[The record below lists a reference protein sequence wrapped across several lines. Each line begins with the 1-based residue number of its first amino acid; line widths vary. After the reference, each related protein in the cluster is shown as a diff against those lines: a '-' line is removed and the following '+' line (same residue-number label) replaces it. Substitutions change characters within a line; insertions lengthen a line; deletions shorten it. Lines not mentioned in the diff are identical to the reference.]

1 MSEAYK
7 TVEIP
12 NFGPVNFPV
21 SMSNDQINAAIFKI
35 TQAPPSL
42 DIFGTD
48 SQPAVDKTVE
58 SPAMMQG
65 RQADLSMPSKMGL
78 AAAQGL
84 TFNFSPKIAGVGAA
98 GLDILQRGTESN
110 PTEAYANTRDYVKGV
125 NEQFRET
132 NPKTAFA
139 SEVVGGLPLLLTPL
153 GMTSKAKQTAE
164 ALSAAQKMAMA
175 AKMAGTQGTI
185 SAVGASDINP
195 VTNPTEY
202 AQDIAIK
209 AAIASASGGV
219 LSGAG
224 QGVYNVGSNVAQRY
238 IPESAKEAARIK
250 LAQALQR
257 GSSEEGANSV
267 LSRVQREMGLNPNAS
282 IAQAGGPSALGQL
295 DVLASMPGQAK
306 TLVERRIR
314 EQQMFRPERLVNAA
328 DEALGTQGKGF
339 TATLE
344 ALDAVKKAT
353 SAPLYK
359 QLENVSV
366 KIDPDLQSLIQASR
380 SAHGKA
386 ELLTELNRQLPLDI
400 SKLKVGDDVPLK
412 VLDVVKQSLY
422 DMGESAR
429 GEFGKATN
437 TSRAYDD
444 LRVALTKKLEALSP
458 ADKNGSIYR
467 QALDAY
473 AGPSQLSNAVVK
485 GRTAMK
491 QDDIALSDLMDN
503 MSKSEIEAFRI
514 GALQSLKDK
523 VGTEAGQTSLLKMW
537 KEPTTSNRLKE
548 IFGDNYQRFAQDVAK
563 EARLKP
569 LEQVGRGSGTFS
581 RMAGAEDLG
590 VMPTTMSAGKAVA
603 NAATGNPLAAA
614 GDAAN
619 VKNRIGQVINQMPE
633 TTRNELAKM
642 LLMRGPTGQ
651 LEVENTAALI
661 RALNQRSTQMQTGG
675 GSIIGQNIDQYGR

>member
-1 MSEAYK
+1 MSEAFK

-21 SMSNDQINAAIFKI
+21 SMSNDQVNAAIFKI
-35 TQAPPSL
+35 TQAPPTL

-48 SQPAVDKTVE
+48 SQPAVDKAVE

-65 RQADLSMPSKMGL
+65 RQADLSMPSKIGL

-84 TFNFSPKIAGVGAA
+84 TFNFAPKIAGVGAA
-98 GLDILQRGTESN
+98 GLDILQRGTEAN

-139 SEVVGGLPLLLTPL
+139 SELVGGLPLLLTPM
-153 GMTSKAKQTAE
+153 GMTSKAAQTAE
-164 ALSAAQKMAMA
+164 ALSAAQKMGMA

-185 SAVGASDINP
+185 SAAGASDINP

-202 AQDIAIK
+202 AQDIAKK

-219 LSGAG
+219 LSGMG
-224 QGVYNVGSNVAQRY
+224 QGVYNVGSNVAQRF
-238 IPESAKEAARIK
+238 IPESAKDAARIK

-267 LSRVQREMGLNPNAS
+267 MNRVQREMGMNPNAS
-282 IAQAGGPSALGQL
+282 IAQAGGPSALSQL

-344 ALDAVKKAT
+344 ALDAFKKAEST
-353 SAPLYK
+353 PLYK

-366 KIDPDLQSLIQASR
+366 KIDPELQKLIQASR

-386 ELLTELNRQLPLDI
+386 ELLTELNRQLPIDI
-400 SKLKVGDDVPLK
+400 SKLKAGDDVPLK

-422 DMGESAR
+422 DIGESSR

-444 LRVALTKKLEALSP
+444 LRVALTDKLAALSP

-491 QDDIALSDLMDN
+491 QDDIALSDLMGN
-503 MSKSEIEAFRI
+503 MSPSEIEAFRI

-537 KEPTTSNRLKE
+537 KEPSTSNRLKE
-548 IFGDNYQRFAQDVAK
+548 IFGDNYQKFSQEVAK

-590 VMPTTMSAGKAVA
+590 VMPTTIIAGKAVA
-603 NAATGNPLAAA
+603 NAATGNPLTAA
-614 GDAAN
+614 GEAAN

-642 LLMRGPTGQ
+642 LLMRGATGQ
-651 LEVENTAALI
+651 SEVQNTAALI
-661 RALNQRSTQMQTGG
+661 RALNQRSTQLQTGG

>member
-1 MSEAYK
+1 MSEAFK

-21 SMSNDQINAAIFKI
+21 TMSDDQVNAAIFKI
-35 TQAPPSL
+35 TQAP
-42 DIFGTD
+42 T

-58 SPAMMQG
+58 SPAMLEG
-65 RQADLSMPSKMGL
+65 RQSDLSMPSKMGL

-84 TFNFSPKIAGVGAA
+84 TFNFAPKIAGAGAA
-98 GLDILQRGTESN
+98 GMDILQRGFDST
-110 PTEAYANTRDYVKGV
+110 PTETYANTRDYIKGV

-139 SEVVGGLPLLLTPL
+139 SEVVGGLPLLLTPF
-153 GMTSKAKQTAE
+153 GMANKAKQTAE
-164 ALSAAQKMAMA
+164 ALSAAEKMAMA

-202 AQDIAIK
+202 AQDIAKK
-209 AAIASASGGV
+209 AAISAASGGV
-219 LSGAG
+219 LSGGG
-224 QGVYNVGSNVAQRY
+224 QAVYNVGSNVAQRY
-238 IPESAKEAARIK
+238 IPESAKDAARLK

-257 GSSEEGANSV
+257 GSSADGSNTV
-267 LSRVQREMGLNPNAS
+267 LSRVEREMGLNPNAS
-282 IAQAGGPSALGQL
+282 IAQAGGPSALAQL

-314 EQQMFRPERLVNAA
+314 EQQTFRPERLANAA
-328 DEALGTQGKGF
+328 DEALGTQSKGF
-339 TATLE
+339 TATLD
-344 ALDAVKKAT
+344 ALTAVKQAT

-359 QLENVSV
+359 KLENVSL
-366 KIDPDLQSLIQASR
+366 KIDDELQSLIQAST

-386 ELLTELNRQLPLDI
+386 ELLTQLKQQLPLDI
-400 SKLKVGDDVPLK
+400 SKLKAGDDVPLK

-458 ADKNGSIYR
+458 SDKNGSIYR

-473 AGPSQLSNAVVK
+473 AGPSQLGNAVVK

-491 QDDIALSDLMDN
+491 QDDIALSDLMGN
-503 MSKSEIEAFRI
+503 MSASELEAFRI

-537 KEPTTSNRLKE
+537 KEPATSNRLKE
-548 IFGDNYQRFAQDVAK
+548 IFGDNYQKFAQEVAK

-590 VMPTTMSAGKAVA
+590 VMPTTMAAGKAVA
-603 NAATGNPLAAA
+603 NVAAGSPMAAA
-614 GDAAN
+614 GEAVN

-642 LLMRGPTGQ
+642 LLLRGPTGQ
-651 LEVENTAALI
+651 LEVENTKALI

>member
-1 MSEAYK
+1 MSEAFK

-12 NFGPVNFPV
+12 NFGPVNFPLT
-21 SMSNDQINAAIFKI
+21 MSDDQVNAAIIKI
-35 TQAPPSL
+35 AKTPISL

-48 SQPAVDKTVE
+48 SQPAVDQTVE
-58 SPAMMQG
+58 SPAMVQG

-84 TFNFSPKIAGVGAA
+84 TFNFAPKIAGAGAA
-98 GLDILQRGTESN
+98 GMDILQRGTEAT
-110 PTEAYANTRDYVKGV
+110 PTETYANTRDYIKGV

-139 SEVVGGLPLLLTPL
+139 SELVGGLPLLLTPL
-153 GMTSKAKQTAE
+153 GITSKAKQTAE
-164 ALSAAQKMAMA
+164 ALSAAEKMAMA

-195 VTNPTEY
+195 VTSPTEY
-202 AQDIAIK
+202 TQDIAKK
-209 AAIASASGGV
+209 AAIAAASGGV
-219 LSGAG
+219 LSGGG
-224 QGVYNVGSNVAQRY
+224 QAIYNVGSNVAQRY
-238 IPESAKEAARIK
+238 IPESAKEAARLK

-257 GSSEEGANSV
+257 GSSADGSNTV
-267 LSRVQREMGLNPNAS
+267 LSRVEREMGLNPNAS
-282 IAQAGGPSALGQL
+282 IAQAGGPSALAQL

-306 TLVERRIR
+306 SLVERRIR
-314 EQQMFRPERLVNAA
+314 EQQTFRPERLANAA
-328 DEALGTQGKGF
+328 DEALGTQSKGF
-339 TATLE
+339 TATLD
-344 ALDAVKKAT
+344 ALTAVKKAT
-353 SAPLYK
+353 ADPLYK

-366 KIDPDLQSLIQASR
+366 RVDDDLQKLIQASR

-386 ELLTELNRQLPLDI
+386 ELLTELNRKLPLDI
-400 SKLKVGDDVPLK
+400 SKLKAGDDVPLNA
-412 VLDVVKQSLY
+412 LDLVKQSLY

-458 ADKNGSIYR
+458 SDKNGSIYR

-473 AGPSQLSNAVVK
+473 AGPSQLGNAVVK

-491 QDDIALSDLMDN
+491 QDDIALSDLMGN
-503 MSKSEIEAFRI
+503 MSASELEAFRI
-514 GALQSLKDK
+514 GALQSLKEK

-537 KEPTTSNRLKE
+537 KEPNTSNRLKE
-548 IFGDNYQRFAQDVAK
+548 IFGDNYQKFAQEVAK

-569 LEQVGRGSGTFS
+569 LEQVGRGTQTFS

-590 VMPTTMSAGKAVA
+590 VMPTTMAAGKAVA
-603 NAATGNPLAAA
+603 NAATGNPMAAMGEA
-614 GDAAN
+614 TN

-642 LLMRGPTGQ
+642 LLLRGPTGQ

-675 GSIIGQNIDQYGR
+675 GSIIGQNLDQYGR

>member
-1 MSEAYK
+1 MSEAFK

-12 NFGPVNFPV
+12 NFGPVNFPIN
-21 SMSNDQINAAIFKI
+21 MSDDQVNAAIFKI
-35 TQAPPSL
+35 TQTPPSQSA
-42 DIFGTD
+42 I
-48 SQPAVDKTVE
+48 DKTVE
-58 SPAMMQG
+58 SAAMMQG

-84 TFNFSPKIAGVGAA
+84 TFNFAPKIAGAGAA
-98 GLDILQRGTESN
+98 GLDILQRGTGAS
-110 PTEAYANTRDYVKGV
+110 PTEAYANTRDYVKGI

-139 SEVVGGLPLLLTPL
+139 SEMIGGLPLLLTPF
-153 GMTSKAKQTAE
+153 GMTNKAAQTAE
-164 ALSAAQKMAMA
+164 ALSAAQKMSMA

-195 VTNPTEY
+195 VTDTSEY
-202 AQDIAIK
+202 AQDIARK

-224 QGVYNVGSNVAQRY
+224 QGIYNVGSNVAQRY
-238 IPESAKEAARIK
+238 IPESAKEAARVK
-250 LAQALQR
+250 LAQALER
-257 GSSEEGANSV
+257 GSSGDGSNSV
-267 LSRVQREMGLNPNAS
+267 LNRVQREMGLNPNAS
-282 IAQAGGPSALGQL
+282 IAQAGGPSALAQL

-314 EQQMFRPERLVNAA
+314 EQQTFRPERLVNAA

-344 ALDAVKKAT
+344 ALDAVKKST

-366 KIDPDLQSLIQASR
+366 KIDPDLQSLIQAST

-386 ELLTELNRQLPLDI
+386 ELLTQLNRQLPIDI
-400 SKLKVGDDVPLK
+400 SKLKAGDDVPLK

-458 ADKNGSIYR
+458 SDKNGSIYR

-491 QDDIALSDLMDN
+491 QDDIALSDLMSN
-503 MSKSEIEAFRI
+503 MSGSELEAFRI

-548 IFGDNYQRFAQDVAK
+548 IFGDSYQRFSQDVAK

-590 VMPTTMSAGKAVA
+590 VMPTTMAAGKAVT
-603 NAATGNPLAAA
+603 NAVIGNPMAAA
-614 GDAAN
+614 GEAAN
-619 VKNRIGQVINQMPE
+619 VKNRIGQLINQMPE

-642 LLMRGPTGQ
+642 LLLRGPTGQ

-661 RALNQRSTQMQTGG
+661 RALNQKSTQMQTGG

>member
-1 MSEAYK
+1 MSEAFK

-21 SMSNDQINAAIFKI
+21 SMSDDQVNAAIFKI
-35 TQAPPSL
+35 TQAPPTL

-84 TFNFSPKIAGVGAA
+84 TLNFSPKIAGAGAA
-98 GLDILQRGTESN
+98 GLDILQRGLNAN
-110 PTEAYANTRDYVKGV
+110 PSEAYANTRDYVKGV

-139 SEVVGGLPLLLTPL
+139 SELVGGLPLLMTPM
-153 GMTSKAKQTAE
+153 GMTSKAAQTAE

-185 SAVGASDINP
+185 SAAGASDINP
-195 VTNPTEY
+195 VTNPSEY
-202 AQDIAIK
+202 AQDIAKK
-209 AAIASASGGV
+209 AAIAAASGGV
-219 LSGAG
+219 LSGMG

-238 IPESAKEAARIK
+238 VPEAAKEAARIK
-250 LAQALQR
+250 LAQALER
-257 GSSEEGANSV
+257 GGDGLNSV
-267 LSRVQREMGLNPNAS
+267 LNRVQREMGLNPNAS

-295 DVLASMPGQAK
+295 DVLASLPGQAK

-366 KIDPDLQSLIQASR
+366 KIDPDLQSLIQAST

-386 ELLTELNRQLPLDI
+386 ELLTQLNRQLPIDI
-400 SKLKVGDDVPLK
+400 SKLKAGDDVPLK

-491 QDDIALSDLMDN
+491 QDDIALSDLMGN
-503 MSKSEIEAFRI
+503 MSPSEIEAFRI

-537 KEPTTSNRLKE
+537 KEPSTSNRLKE
-548 IFGDNYQRFAQDVAK
+548 IFGDNYQKFAQEVSK

-590 VMPTTMSAGKAVA
+590 VMPTTMAAGKAVA
-603 NAATGNPLAAA
+603 NAATGNPLAAVGEA
-614 GDAAN
+614 TN
-619 VKNRIGQVINQMPE
+619 VKNRIGQVVNQMPE
-633 TTRNELAKM
+633 ATRNELAKM
-642 LLMRGPTGQ
+642 LLMRGPTGR

>member
-1 MSEAYK
+1 MSEAFK

-21 SMSNDQINAAIFKI
+21 TMSDDQVNAAIFKI
-35 TQAPPSL
+35 TQSP
-42 DIFGTD
+42 T
-48 SQPAVDKTVE
+48 SQPAVGKTVE
-58 SPAMMQG
+58 SPAMVEG

-84 TFNFSPKIAGVGAA
+84 TFNFAPKIAGAGAA
-98 GLDILQRGTESN
+98 GMDILQRGFDST
-110 PTEAYANTRDYVKGV
+110 PTETYANTRDYIKGV

-153 GMTSKAKQTAE
+153 GMTSKAKQTAD
-164 ALSAAQKMAMA
+164 ALSAAQKMSMA

-195 VTNPTEY
+195 VTSPTEY
-202 AQDIAIK
+202 AQDIAK
-209 AAIASASGGV
+209 KGAIAAASGGV

-238 IPESAKEAARIK
+238 IPESAKDAARLK

-257 GSSEEGANSV
+257 GSSADGSNTV
-267 LSRVQREMGLNPNAS
+267 LSRVEREMGLNPNAS
-282 IAQAGGPSALGQL
+282 IAQAGGPSALAQL

-314 EQQMFRPERLVNAA
+314 EQQMFRPERLANAA

-339 TATLE
+339 TATLD
-344 ALDAVKKAT
+344 ALTAVKKAT
-353 SAPLYK
+353 ADPLYK
-359 QLENVSV
+359 KLENVSV
-366 KIDPDLQSLIQASR
+366 KIDDDLQSLIQAST

-386 ELLTELNRQLPLDI
+386 ELLTQLKRQLPIDI
-400 SKLKVGDDVPLK
+400 SKLKAGDDVPLN
-412 VLDVVKQSLY
+412 VLDIVKQSLY
-422 DMGESAR
+422 DLGESAR

-444 LRVALTKKLEALSP
+444 LRVSLTKKLEALSP

-473 AGPSQLSNAVVK
+473 AGPSQLGNAVVK

-491 QDDIALSDLMDN
+491 QDDIALSDLMGN
-503 MSKSEIEAFRI
+503 MSKSELEAFRV

-537 KEPTTSNRLKE
+537 KEPATSNRLKE
-548 IFGDNYQRFAQDVAK
+548 IFGDNYQKFAQEVAK

-590 VMPTTMSAGKAVA
+590 VMPTTMAAGKAVA
-603 NAATGNPLAAA
+603 SAASGSPMAAA
-614 GDAAN
+614 GEAVN

-642 LLMRGPTGQ
+642 LLLRGPTGQ

-661 RALNQRSTQMQTGG
+661 RALNQRSTQLQTGG
-675 GSIIGQNIDQYGR
+675 GSIIGQNLDQYGR

>member
-1 MSEAYK
+1 MSEAFK

-12 NFGPVNFPV
+12 NFGPVNFPIT
-21 SMSNDQINAAIFKI
+21 MSDDQVNAAIVKI
-35 TQAPPSL
+35 TQSPTSR
-42 DIFGTD
+42 
-48 SQPAVDKTVE
+48 PAVDQTVE
-58 SPAMMQG
+58 SPAMVQG
-65 RQADLSMPSKMGL
+65 RQSDLSMPSKMGL

-84 TFNFSPKIAGVGAA
+84 TFNFAPKIAGVGAA
-98 GLDILQRGTESN
+98 GLDILQRGTEAT
-110 PTEAYANTRDYVKGV
+110 PTETYANTRDYLKGV

-153 GMTSKAKQTAE
+153 GMTSKAKQTAD
-164 ALSAAQKMAMA
+164 ALSAAQKMSMA
-175 AKMAGTQGTI
+175 AKMAGTQGSI

-195 VTNPTEY
+195 VTNPSEY
-202 AQDIAIK
+202 AEDIAKK
-209 AAIASASGGV
+209 AAIAAASGGV
-219 LSGAG
+219 LSGGG
-224 QGVYNVGSNVAQRY
+224 QAVYNVGSNVAQRY
-238 IPESAKEAARIK
+238 IPESAKDAARIK

-257 GSSEEGANSV
+257 GSSADGSNTI
-267 LSRVQREMGLNPNAS
+267 LSRVEREMGLNPNAS
-282 IAQAGGPSALGQL
+282 IAQAGGPSALAQL

-314 EQQMFRPERLVNAA
+314 EQQTFRPERLANAA

-344 ALDAVKKAT
+344 ALDATKKAT

-366 KIDPDLQSLIQASR
+366 KIDPDLQALIQAST

-386 ELLTELNRQLPLDI
+386 ELLTQLNRQLPIDI
-400 SKLKVGDDVPLK
+400 SKLKAGDDVPLK

-458 ADKNGSIYR
+458 SDKNGSIYR

-491 QDDIALSDLMDN
+491 QDDIALSDLMSN
-503 MSKSEIEAFRI
+503 MSASELEAFRI

-537 KEPTTSNRLKE
+537 KEPATSNRLKE
-548 IFGDNYQRFAQDVAK
+548 IFGDNYQKFAQDVAK

-590 VMPTTMSAGKAVA
+590 VMPTTMAAGKAVA
-603 NAATGNPLAAA
+603 NVATGNPLAAA
-614 GDAAN
+614 GEAAN
-619 VKNRIGQVINQMPE
+619 VKTRIGQVINQMPE

-642 LLMRGPTGQ
+642 LLLRGPTGQ

>member
-1 MSEAYK
+1 MSEAFK

-21 SMSNDQINAAIFKI
+21 TMSDDQVNAAIFKI
-35 TQAPPSL
+35 TQTPA
-42 DIFGTD
+42 

-65 RQADLSMPSKMGL
+65 RQSELSMPSKMGL

-84 TFNFSPKIAGVGAA
+84 TFNFAPKIAGAGAA
-98 GLDILQRGTESN
+98 GMDILQRGFDST
-110 PTEAYANTRDYVKGV
+110 PTETYANTRDYIKGV

-153 GMTSKAKQTAE
+153 GMTSKAKQTAD
-164 ALSAAQKMAMA
+164 ALSAAEKMAMA

-202 AQDIAIK
+202 SQDIAKK
-209 AAIASASGGV
+209 AAIAAASGGV
-219 LSGAG
+219 LSGTG
-224 QGVYNVGSNVAQRY
+224 QGIYNVGSNVAQRY
-238 IPESAKEAARIK
+238 IPESAKDAARIK

-257 GSSEEGANSV
+257 GSSADGSNTV
-267 LSRVQREMGLNPNAS
+267 LSRVEREMGLNPNAS
-282 IAQAGGPSALGQL
+282 IAQAGGPSALAQL

-314 EQQMFRPERLVNAA
+314 EQQMFRPERLANAA
-328 DEALGTQGKGF
+328 DEALGTQSKGF
-339 TATLE
+339 TATLD
-344 ALDAVKKAT
+344 ALTAVKKAT
-353 SAPLYK
+353 ADPLYK
-359 QLENVSV
+359 KLENVSV
-366 KIDPDLQSLIQASR
+366 KIDDDLQSLIQAST

-386 ELLTELNRQLPLDI
+386 ELLTQLKRQLPLDI
-400 SKLKVGDDVPLK
+400 SKLKAGDDVPLN
-412 VLDVVKQSLY
+412 VLDIVKQSLY
-422 DMGESAR
+422 DLGESAR

-444 LRVALTKKLEALSP
+444 LRVSLTKKLEALSP

-473 AGPSQLSNAVVK
+473 AGPSQLGNAVVK

-491 QDDIALSDLMDN
+491 QDDIALSDLMGN
-503 MSKSEIEAFRI
+503 MSKSELEAFRI

-537 KEPTTSNRLKE
+537 KEPATSNRLKE
-548 IFGDNYQRFAQDVAK
+548 IFGDDYQKFAQEVAK

-590 VMPTTMSAGKAVA
+590 VMPTTMAAGKAVA
-603 NAATGNPLAAA
+603 SAATGSPMAAA
-614 GDAAN
+614 GEAVN

-642 LLMRGPTGQ
+642 LLLRGPTGQ

-661 RALNQRSTQMQTGG
+661 RALNQRSTQMQTGA
-675 GSIIGQNIDQYGR
+675 GSIIGQNLDQYGR

>member
-1 MSEAYK
+1 MSDVYK
-7 TVEIP
+7 TVQIP
-12 NFGPVNFPV
+12 NFGPVNFPTD
-21 SMSNDQINAAIFKI
+21 MSDDQINAAIFKI
-35 TQAPPSL
+35 TQTPP
-42 DIFGTD
+42 

-84 TFNFSPKIAGVGAA
+84 TFNFAPKIAGAGAA
-98 GLDILQRGTESN
+98 ALDILQRGTESN

-139 SEVVGGLPLLLTPL
+139 SEAVGGLPLIFTPM
-153 GMTSKAKQTAE
+153 GMTSKAAQTAE

-175 AKMAGTQGTI
+175 AGMAGKQGTI

-195 VTNPTEY
+195 VTSPTEY
-202 AQDIAIK
+202 AQDIAKK
-209 AAIASASGGV
+209 AAISSASGGV

-224 QGVYNVGSNVAQRY
+224 QSVYNVGSNVAQRY
-238 IPESAKEAARIK
+238 IPESAKDAARVK
-250 LAQALQR
+250 LAQALER
-257 GSSEEGANSV
+257 GGDGLNSV
-267 LSRVQREMGLNPNAS
+267 LNRVQREMGLNPNAS
-282 IAQAGGPSALGQL
+282 VAQAGGPSALSQL
-295 DVLASMPGQAK
+295 DVLASLPGQAK

-314 EQQMFRPERLVNAA
+314 EQQMFRPERLINAA

-353 SAPLYK
+353 AAPLYEQIK
-359 QLENVSV
+359 NVSV
-366 KIDPDLQSLIQASR
+366 RIDPELQSLIQAST

-386 ELLTELNRQLPLDI
+386 ELLTQLNRQLPIDI
-400 SKLKVGDDVPLK
+400 SKLKAGDDVPLK
-412 VLDVVKQSLY
+412 VMDVVKQSLY
-422 DMGESAR
+422 DMGESVR
-429 GEFGKATN
+429 GKFGEATN

-444 LRVALTKKLEALSP
+444 LRVALTNKLGALSP

-491 QDDIALSDLMDN
+491 QDDIALSDLMGN
-503 MSKSEIEAFRI
+503 MSGSEIEAFRI

-537 KEPTTSNRLKE
+537 KEPSTSNRLKE
-548 IFGDNYQRFAQDVAK
+548 IFGDNYQKFAQDVAK

-569 LEQVGRGSGTFS
+569 LEQVGRGSATFS
-581 RMAGAEDLG
+581 RMSGAEDLG
-590 VMPTTMSAGKAVA
+590 VMPTTMAAGKAVT
-603 NAATGNPLAAA
+603 NAATGNPLAAVGEA
-614 GDAAN
+614 VN

-642 LLMRGPTGQ
+642 LLLRGAKGQ
-651 LEVENTAALI
+651 SEIQNAAALI

-675 GSIIGQNIDQYGR
+675 GSIIGQNIDQYDR

>member
-1 MSEAYK
+1 MSD
-7 TVEIP
+7 
-12 NFGPVNFPV
+12 
-21 SMSNDQINAAIFKI
+21 DQINAAVVKI
-35 TQAPPSL
+35 AQAPL
-42 DIFGTD
+42 KIDLTGMA
-48 SQPAVDKTVE
+48 SQPAVEKTVE

-65 RQADLSMPSKMGL
+65 RQADLSMPSKIGL

-84 TFNFSPKIAGVGAA
+84 TFNFAPKIAGAGAA
-98 GLDILQRGTESN
+98 GLDILQHGLNAN
-110 PTEAYANTRDYVKGV
+110 PSEAYANTRDYVKGV

-139 SEVVGGLPLLLTPL
+139 SEMVGGLPLLLTPL
-153 GMTSKAKQTAE
+153 GMTSKAAQTAE

-195 VTNPTEY
+195 VTSPSEY
-202 AQDIAIK
+202 AQDIAKK

-224 QGVYNVGSNVAQRY
+224 QGVYNVGSNVAQRF

-282 IAQAGGPSALGQL
+282 VAQAGGPSALSQL

-314 EQQMFRPERLVNAA
+314 EQQTFRPERLVNAA

-344 ALDAVKKAT
+344 ALDAVKKAN
-353 SAPLYK
+353 SAPLYR

-366 KIDPDLQSLIQASR
+366 KIDPDLQSLIQAST

-386 ELLTELNRQLPLDI
+386 ELLTQLNRQLPIDI
-400 SKLKVGDDVPLK
+400 SKLKAGDDVPLK

-437 TSRAYDD
+437 TSRAYDN
-444 LRVALTKKLEALSP
+444 LRVALTKKLEDLSP

-491 QDDIALSDLMDN
+491 QDDIALSDLMSN
-503 MSKSEIEAFRI
+503 MSPSEVEAFRI
-514 GALQSLKDK
+514 GALQSLKEK

-537 KEPTTSNRLKE
+537 KEPSTSNRLKE

-590 VMPTTMSAGKAVA
+590 IMPTTITAGKAVA

-614 GDAAN
+614 GEAAN

-633 TTRNELAKM
+633 ATRNELAKM
-642 LLMRGPTGQ
+642 LLMRGPMGQ

-661 RALNQRSTQMQTGG
+661 RALNKRSTQMQTGG

>member
-1 MSEAYK
+1 MSEAFK

-12 NFGPVNFPV
+12 NFGPVNFPIN
-21 SMSNDQINAAIFKI
+21 MSDDQVNAAIFKI
-35 TQAPPSL
+35 TQIPP
-42 DIFGTD
+42 
-48 SQPAVDKTVE
+48 SQPAVEKTVE
-58 SPAMMQG
+58 SPAMTQG

-84 TFNFSPKIAGVGAA
+84 TFNFAPKIAGAGAA
-98 GLDILQRGTESN
+98 GLDILQHGLNAN
-110 PTEAYANTRDYVKGV
+110 PSEAYANTRDYIKGV

-139 SEVVGGLPLLLTPL
+139 SEVVGGLPILLTPL
-153 GMTSKAKQTAE
+153 GMASKAKQTAD
-164 ALSAAQKMAMA
+164 ALSAAEKMAIA
-175 AKMAGTQGTI
+175 AKMAGKQGTI

-195 VTNPTEY
+195 VTDPTEY
-202 AQDIAIK
+202 AQDIAKK

-238 IPESAKEAARIK
+238 LPESAKEAARIK

-257 GSSEEGANSV
+257 GSSEDGSNSV
-267 LSRVQREMGLNPNAS
+267 LNRVTREMGLNPNAS
-282 IAQAGGPSALGQL
+282 IAQAGGPSALAQL

-314 EQQMFRPERLVNAA
+314 EQQTFRPERLVNAA

-344 ALDAVKKAT
+344 ALDATKKAT

-366 KIDPDLQSLIQASR
+366 KIDPDLQSLIQAST

-386 ELLTELNRQLPLDI
+386 ELLTQLNRQLPIDI
-400 SKLKVGDDVPLK
+400 SKLKAGDDVPLK

-458 ADKNGSIYR
+458 SDKNGSIYR

-473 AGPSQLSNAVVK
+473 AGPSQLGNAVVK

-491 QDDIALSDLMDN
+491 QDDIALSDLMN
-503 MSKSEIEAFRI
+503 SMSASEIEAFRI

-537 KEPTTSNRLKE
+537 KEPATSNRLKE
-548 IFGDNYQRFAQDVAK
+548 IFGNNYQKFAQDVAK

-590 VMPTTMSAGKAVA
+590 VMPTTMAAGKAVA

-614 GDAAN
+614 GEVAN
-619 VKNRIGQVINQMPE
+619 IKNRIGQVINQMPE

-642 LLMRGPTGQ
+642 LLLRGPTGQ

-661 RALNQRSTQMQTGG
+661 RALNQKSKQMQTGV

>member
-1 MSEAYK
+1 MSEAFK

-12 NFGPVNFPV
+12 NFGPVNFPLT
-21 SMSNDQINAAIFKI
+21 MSDDQVNAAIFKI
-35 TQAPPSL
+35 TQSP
-42 DIFGTD
+42 T

-58 SPAMMQG
+58 SPAMVQG

-84 TFNFSPKIAGVGAA
+84 TFNFAPKIAGAGAA
-98 GLDILQRGTESN
+98 GMDILQRGFDST
-110 PTEAYANTRDYVKGV
+110 PTETYANTRDYIKGV

-153 GMTSKAKQTAE
+153 GMTSKAKQTAD
-164 ALSAAQKMAMA
+164 ALSAAEKMAMA

-195 VTNPTEY
+195 VTSPTEY
-202 AQDIAIK
+202 AQDIAK
-209 AAIASASGGV
+209 KGAIAAASGGV

-238 IPESAKEAARIK
+238 IPESAKDAARLK

-257 GSSEEGANSV
+257 GSSADGSNTV
-267 LSRVQREMGLNPNAS
+267 LSRVEREMGLNPNAS
-282 IAQAGGPSALGQL
+282 IAQAGGPSALAQL

-314 EQQMFRPERLVNAA
+314 EQQTFRPERLANAA

-344 ALDAVKKAT
+344 ALDATKKAT

-366 KIDPDLQSLIQASR
+366 KIDPDLQALIQAST

-386 ELLTELNRQLPLDI
+386 ELLTQLNRQLPLDI
-400 SKLKVGDDVPLK
+400 SKLKAGDDVPLK

-422 DMGESAR
+422 DLGESSR

-473 AGPSQLSNAVVK
+473 AGPSQLGNAVVK

-491 QDDIALSDLMDN
+491 QDDIALSDLMGN
-503 MSKSEIEAFRI
+503 MSASELEAFRI

-537 KEPTTSNRLKE
+537 KEPATSNRLKE
-548 IFGDNYQRFAQDVAK
+548 IFGDNYQKFAQEVAK

-590 VMPTTMSAGKAVA
+590 VMPTTMAAGKAVA
-603 NAATGNPLAAA
+603 NAATGNPMAAMGEA
-614 GDAAN
+614 TN

-642 LLMRGPTGQ
+642 LLLRGPTGQ

-661 RALNQRSTQMQTGG
+661 RALNQRSTQLQTGG
-675 GSIIGQNIDQYGR
+675 GSIIGQNLDQYGR

>member
-1 MSEAYK
+1 MSEAFK

-21 SMSNDQINAAIFKI
+21 TMSDDQVNAAIVKI
-35 TQAPPSL
+35 TQTPA
-42 DIFGTD
+42 
-48 SQPAVDKTVE
+48 SQPAVGRTVE
-58 SPAMMQG
+58 SPAMLEG

-84 TFNFSPKIAGVGAA
+84 TFNFAPKIAGAGAA
-98 GLDILQRGTESN
+98 GMDILQRGFDST
-110 PTEAYANTRDYVKGV
+110 PTETYANTRDYIKGV

-153 GMTSKAKQTAE
+153 GMASKAKQTAE
-164 ALSAAQKMAMA
+164 ALSAAEKMAMA
-175 AKMAGTQGTI
+175 ARMAGTQGTI

-195 VTNPTEY
+195 VTSPTEY
-202 AQDIAIK
+202 AQDIAK
-209 AAIASASGGV
+209 KGAIAAASGGV

-238 IPESAKEAARIK
+238 IPESAKDAARIK

-257 GSSEEGANSV
+257 GSSADGSNTV
-267 LSRVQREMGLNPNAS
+267 LSRVEREMGLNPNAS
-282 IAQAGGPSALGQL
+282 IAQAGGPSALAQL

-314 EQQMFRPERLVNAA
+314 EQQMFRPERLANAA

-344 ALDAVKKAT
+344 ALDAVKKST

-359 QLENVSV
+359 KLENVSV
-366 KIDPDLQSLIQASR
+366 KIDDDLQSLIQAST

-386 ELLTELNRQLPLDI
+386 ELLTQLKRQLPIDI
-400 SKLKVGDDVPLK
+400 SKLKAGDDVPLN
-412 VLDVVKQSLY
+412 VLDIVKQSLY
-422 DMGESAR
+422 DLGESAR

-444 LRVALTKKLEALSP
+444 LRVSLTKKLEALSP
-458 ADKNGSIYR
+458 SDKNGSIYR

-473 AGPSQLSNAVVK
+473 AGPSQLGNAVVK

-491 QDDIALSDLMDN
+491 QDDIALSDLMGN
-503 MSKSEIEAFRI
+503 MSKSELEAFRI

-537 KEPTTSNRLKE
+537 KEPATSNRLKE
-548 IFGDNYQRFAQDVAK
+548 IFGDDYQRFAQEVAK

-590 VMPTTMSAGKAVA
+590 VMPTTITAGKAVA
-603 NAATGNPLAAA
+603 SAASGSPLAAA
-614 GDAAN
+614 GEAVN

-642 LLMRGPTGQ
+642 LLLRGPTGQ

-661 RALNQRSTQMQTGG
+661 RALNQRSTQLQTGG
-675 GSIIGQNIDQYGR
+675 GSIIGQNLDQYGR

>member
-1 MSEAYK
+1 MSDAYK
-7 TVEIP
+7 TVQIP
-12 NFGPVNFPV
+12 NFGPVNFPTD
-21 SMSNDQINAAIFKI
+21 MSDDQVNAAIFKI
-35 TQAPPSL
+35 TQTPP
-42 DIFGTD
+42 

-84 TFNFSPKIAGVGAA
+84 TFNFAPKIAGAGAA
-98 GLDILQRGTESN
+98 ALDILQRGTESN

-139 SEVVGGLPLLLTPL
+139 SEAIGGLPLLFTPM
-153 GMTSKAKQTAE
+153 GMTSKAAQTAE

-175 AKMAGTQGTI
+175 AGMAGKQGTI

-195 VTNPTEY
+195 VTSPTEY
-202 AQDIAIK
+202 AQDIAKK
-209 AAIASASGGV
+209 AAISAASGGV

-238 IPESAKEAARIK
+238 IPESAKDAARVK
-250 LAQALQR
+250 LAQALER
-257 GSSEEGANSV
+257 GGDGVNSV
-267 LSRVQREMGLNPNAS
+267 LNRVQREMGLNPNAS
-282 IAQAGGPSALGQL
+282 IAQAGGPSALSQL
-295 DVLASMPGQAK
+295 DVLASLPGQAK
-306 TLVERRIR
+306 TFVERRIR
-314 EQQMFRPERLVNAA
+314 EQQMFRPERLANAA

-353 SAPLYK
+353 AAPLYEQIK
-359 QLENVSV
+359 NVSV
-366 KIDPDLQSLIQASR
+366 RIDPELQSLIQAST
-380 SAHGKA
+380 SAHNKA
-386 ELLTELNRQLPLDI
+386 ELLTQLNRQLPIDI
-400 SKLKVGDDVPLK
+400 SKLKAGDDVPLK

-437 TSRAYDD
+437 TSLAYDD
-444 LRVALTKKLEALSP
+444 LRVALTKKLENLSP

-491 QDDIALSDLMDN
+491 QDDIALSDLMGN
-503 MSKSEIEAFRI
+503 MSGSELEAFRI

-537 KEPTTSNRLKE
+537 KEPSTSNRLKE
-548 IFGDNYQRFAQDVAK
+548 IFGDNYQKFAQDVAK

-569 LEQVGRGSGTFS
+569 LEQVGRGSATFS

-590 VMPTTMSAGKAVA
+590 VMPTTMSAGKVVA
-603 NAATGNPLAAA
+603 NAATGKPLAAVGEA
-614 GDAAN
+614 VN

-642 LLMRGPTGQ
+642 LLLRGAKGQ
-651 LEVENTAALI
+651 SEIQNAAALI
-661 RALNQRSTQMQTGG
+661 RALNQKSTQMQTGG
-675 GSIIGQNIDQYGR
+675 GSIIGQNIDQYDR

>member
-1 MSEAYK
+1 MSEAFK
-7 TVEIP
+7 TVDVP

-21 SMSNDQINAAIFKI
+21 SMSDDQVNAAIFKI
-35 TQAPPSL
+35 TQTPA
-42 DIFGTD
+42 
-48 SQPAVDKTVE
+48 SQPAVDRTVE
-58 SPAMMQG
+58 SPAMVQG
-65 RQADLSMPSKMGL
+65 RQSDLSMPSKMGL

-84 TFNFSPKIAGVGAA
+84 TFNFAPKIAGAGAA
-98 GLDILQRGTESN
+98 GVDILQRGFDST
-110 PTEAYANTRDYVKGV
+110 PTETYANTRDYIKGV

-139 SEVVGGLPLLLTPL
+139 SELVGGLPLLLTPL
-153 GMTSKAKQTAE
+153 GMTSKAKQTAD
-164 ALSAAQKMAMA
+164 ALSAAQKMSMA

-195 VTNPTEY
+195 VTDPTEY
-202 AQDIAIK
+202 AQDIAKK
-209 AAIASASGGV
+209 AAISAASGGV

-238 IPESAKEAARIK
+238 IPESAKDAARIK

-257 GSSEEGANSV
+257 GSSADGSNTV
-267 LSRVQREMGLNPNAS
+267 LNRVQREMGLNPNAS
-282 IAQAGGPSALGQL
+282 IAQAGGPSALAQL

-314 EQQMFRPERLVNAA
+314 EQQMFRPERLANAA
-328 DEALGTQGKGF
+328 DEALGTQSKGF
-339 TATLE
+339 TATLD
-344 ALDAVKKAT
+344 ALTAVKKAT
-353 SAPLYK
+353 ADPLYK
-359 QLENVSV
+359 KLENVSL
-366 KIDPDLQSLIQASR
+366 KIDDELQSLIQASR

-386 ELLTELNRQLPLDI
+386 ELLTELNRKLPLDI
-400 SKLKVGDDVPLK
+400 SKLKAGDDVPLNA
-412 VLDVVKQSLY
+412 LDLIKQSLY
-422 DMGESAR
+422 DLGESAR

-444 LRVALTKKLEALSP
+444 LRVSLTKKLEALSP
-458 ADKNGSIYR
+458 TDKNGSIYR

-473 AGPSQLSNAVVK
+473 AGPSQLGNAVVK

-491 QDDIALSDLMDN
+491 QDDIALSDLMGN
-503 MSKSEIEAFRI
+503 MSPSELEAFRI

-537 KEPTTSNRLKE
+537 KEPATSNRLKE
-548 IFGDNYQRFAQDVAK
+548 IFGDNYQKFAQDVAK

-590 VMPTTMSAGKAVA
+590 VMPTTMAAGKAVA
-603 NAATGNPLAAA
+603 NVATGSPMAAA
-614 GDAAN
+614 GEAVN

-642 LLMRGPTGQ
+642 LLLRGPTGQ

-661 RALNQRSTQMQTGG
+661 RALNQRSTQLQTGG
-675 GSIIGQNIDQYGR
+675 GSIIGQNLDQYGR

>member
-1 MSEAYK
+1 MSEAFK

-21 SMSNDQINAAIFKI
+21 TMSDDQVNAAIFKI
-35 TQAPPSL
+35 TQSPK
-42 DIFGTD
+42 
-48 SQPAVDKTVE
+48 SQPAVDQTVE
-58 SPAMMQG
+58 SPAMVQG

-84 TFNFSPKIAGVGAA
+84 TFNFAPKIAGAGAA
-98 GLDILQRGTESN
+98 GLDILQRGMEAT
-110 PTEAYANTRDYVKGV
+110 PTETYANTRDYIKGV

-139 SEVVGGLPLLLTPL
+139 SEVVGGLPLLLTPM
-153 GMTSKAKQTAE
+153 GMASKAKQTAE
-164 ALSAAQKMAMA
+164 ALSAAEKMAMA

-195 VTNPTEY
+195 VTSPTEY
-202 AQDIAIK
+202 AQDIAK
-209 AAIASASGGV
+209 KGAIAAASGGV
-219 LSGAG
+219 LSGTG
-224 QGVYNVGSNVAQRY
+224 QGIYNVGSNVAQRY
-238 IPESAKEAARIK
+238 IPESAKDAARLK

-257 GSSEEGANSV
+257 GSSADGSNTV
-267 LSRVQREMGLNPNAS
+267 LSRVEREMGLNPNAS
-282 IAQAGGPSALGQL
+282 IAQAGGPSALAQL

-306 TLVERRIR
+306 SLVERRIR
-314 EQQMFRPERLVNAA
+314 EQQTFRPERLANAA

-359 QLENVSV
+359 KLENVSV
-366 KIDPDLQSLIQASR
+366 RIDDELQSLIQAST

-386 ELLTELNRQLPLDI
+386 ELLTELKRQLPLDI

-422 DMGESAR
+422 DMGQSAR
-429 GEFGKATN
+429 GEFSKATN
-437 TSRAYDD
+437 TSTAYDD

-473 AGPSQLSNAVVK
+473 AGPSQLRDAVNK
-485 GRTAMK
+485 GRTSMK
-491 QDDIALSDLMDN
+491 QDDIALSDLMGN
-503 MSKSEIEAFRI
+503 MSPSELEAFRI

-537 KEPTTSNRLKE
+537 KEPATSNRLKE
-548 IFGDNYQRFAQDVAK
+548 IFGDNYQSFAQEVAK

-590 VMPTTMSAGKAVA
+590 VMPTTMAAGKAVA
-603 NAATGNPLAAA
+603 NAATGNPMAAMGEA
-614 GDAAN
+614 TN

-642 LLMRGPTGQ
+642 LLLRGPTGQ
-651 LEVENTAALI
+651 LEVENTKALI

-675 GSIIGQNIDQYGR
+675 GSIIGQNLDQYGR

>member
-1 MSEAYK
+1 MSEAFK
-7 TVEIP
+7 TIEIP
-12 NFGPVNFPV
+12 NYGPVNFPV
-21 SMSNDQINAAIFKI
+21 SMSDDQINAAVVKI
-35 TQAPPSL
+35 AQAPL
-42 DIFGTD
+42 KIDLTGMA
-48 SQPAVDKTVE
+48 SQPAVEKTVE

-65 RQADLSMPSKMGL
+65 RQADLSMPSKIGL

-84 TFNFSPKIAGVGAA
+84 TFNFAPKIAGAGAA
-98 GLDILQRGTESN
+98 GLDILQHGLNAN
-110 PTEAYANTRDYVKGV
+110 PSEAYANTRDYVKGV

-139 SEVVGGLPLLLTPL
+139 SEMVGGLPLLLTPL
-153 GMTSKAKQTAE
+153 GMTSKAAQTAE

-195 VTNPTEY
+195 VTSPSEY
-202 AQDIAIK
+202 AQDIAKK

-224 QGVYNVGSNVAQRY
+224 QGVYNVGSNVAQRF

-282 IAQAGGPSALGQL
+282 VAQAGGPSALSQL

-314 EQQMFRPERLVNAA
+314 EQQTFRPERLVNAA

-344 ALDAVKKAT
+344 ALDAVKKAN
-353 SAPLYK
+353 SAPLYR

-366 KIDPDLQSLIQASR
+366 KIDPDLQSLIQAST

-386 ELLTELNRQLPLDI
+386 ELLTQLNRQLPIDI
-400 SKLKVGDDVPLK
+400 SKLKAGDDVPLK

-437 TSRAYDD
+437 TSRAYDN
-444 LRVALTKKLEALSP
+444 LRVALTKKLEDLSP

-491 QDDIALSDLMDN
+491 QDDIALSDLMSN
-503 MSKSEIEAFRI
+503 MSPSEVEAFRI
-514 GALQSLKDK
+514 GALQSLKEK

-537 KEPTTSNRLKE
+537 KEPSTSNRLKE

-590 VMPTTMSAGKAVA
+590 IMPTTITAGKAVA

-614 GDAAN
+614 GEAAN

-633 TTRNELAKM
+633 ATRNELAKM
-642 LLMRGPTGQ
+642 LLMRGPMGQ

-661 RALNQRSTQMQTGG
+661 RALNKRSTQMQTGG

>member
-1 MSEAYK
+1 MSEAFK

-21 SMSNDQINAAIFKI
+21 TMSDDQVNAAIFKI
-35 TQAPPSL
+35 TQTP
-42 DIFGTD
+42 T
-48 SQPAVDKTVE
+48 SQPAVDQTVE

-84 TFNFSPKIAGVGAA
+84 TFNFAPKIAGAGAA
-98 GLDILQRGTESN
+98 GMDILQRGFDST
-110 PTEAYANTRDYVKGV
+110 PTETYANTRDYIKGV

-153 GMTSKAKQTAE
+153 GMASKAKQTAE
-164 ALSAAQKMAMA
+164 ALSAAEKMAMA

-195 VTNPTEY
+195 VTSPTEY
-202 AQDIAIK
+202 AQDIAK
-209 AAIASASGGV
+209 KGAIAAASGGV

-238 IPESAKEAARIK
+238 IPESAKDAARIK

-257 GSSEEGANSV
+257 GSSADGSNTV
-267 LSRVQREMGLNPNAS
+267 LSRVEREMGLNPNAS
-282 IAQAGGPSALGQL
+282 IAQAGGPSALAQL

-314 EQQMFRPERLVNAA
+314 EQQTFRPERLANAA

-344 ALDAVKKAT
+344 ALDAVKKST

-359 QLENVSV
+359 KLENVSV
-366 KIDPDLQSLIQASR
+366 KIDDDLQSLIQAST

-386 ELLTELNRQLPLDI
+386 ELLTQLQRQLPLDI
-400 SKLKVGDDVPLK
+400 SKLKAGDDVPLK

-444 LRVALTKKLEALSP
+444 LRVSLTKKLEALSP
-458 ADKNGSIYR
+458 TDKNGSIYR

-473 AGPSQLSNAVVK
+473 AGPSQLGNAVVK

-491 QDDIALSDLMDN
+491 QDDIALSDLMSN
-503 MSKSEIEAFRI
+503 MSSSELEAFRI

-537 KEPTTSNRLKE
+537 KEPATSNRLKE
-548 IFGDNYQRFAQDVAK
+548 IFGDNYQKFAQDVAK

-590 VMPTTMSAGKAVA
+590 VMPTTMAAGKAVA
-603 NAATGNPLAAA
+603 NVATGNPMAAA
-614 GDAAN
+614 GEAAN

-642 LLMRGPTGQ
+642 LLLRGPTGQ
-651 LEVENTAALI
+651 MEVENTAALI
-661 RALNQRSTQMQTGG
+661 RALNQRSTQMQTGA
-675 GSIIGQNIDQYGR
+675 GSIIGQNLDQYGR

>member
-1 MSEAYK
+1 MSEAFK
-7 TVEIP
+7 TIEIP
-12 NFGPVNFPV
+12 NYGPVNFPV
-21 SMSNDQINAAIFKI
+21 SMSDDQINAAVVKI
-35 TQAPPSL
+35 AQAPL
-42 DIFGTD
+42 KIDLTGMA
-48 SQPAVDKTVE
+48 SQPAVEKTVE

-65 RQADLSMPSKMGL
+65 RQADLSMPSKIGL

-84 TFNFSPKIAGVGAA
+84 TFNFAPKIAGAGAA
-98 GLDILQRGTESN
+98 GLDILQHGLNAN
-110 PTEAYANTRDYVKGV
+110 PSETYANTRDYVKGV

-139 SEVVGGLPLLLTPL
+139 SEMVGGLPLLLTPL
-153 GMTSKAKQTAE
+153 GMTSKAAQTAE

-195 VTNPTEY
+195 VTSPSEY
-202 AQDIAIK
+202 AQDIAKK

-224 QGVYNVGSNVAQRY
+224 QGVYNVGSNVAQRF

-282 IAQAGGPSALGQL
+282 VAQAGGPSALSQL

-314 EQQMFRPERLVNAA
+314 EQQTFRPERLVNAA

-344 ALDAVKKAT
+344 ALDAVKKAN
-353 SAPLYK
+353 SAPLYR

-366 KIDPDLQSLIQASR
+366 KIDPDLQSLIQAST

-386 ELLTELNRQLPLDI
+386 ELLTQLNRQLPIDI
-400 SKLKVGDDVPLK
+400 SKLKAGDDVPLK

-437 TSRAYDD
+437 TSRAYDN
-444 LRVALTKKLEALSP
+444 LRVALTKKLEDLSP

-491 QDDIALSDLMDN
+491 QDDIALSDLMSN
-503 MSKSEIEAFRI
+503 MSPSEVEAFRI
-514 GALQSLKDK
+514 GALQSLKEK

-537 KEPTTSNRLKE
+537 KEPSTSNRLKE

-590 VMPTTMSAGKAVA
+590 IMPTTITAGKAVA

-614 GDAAN
+614 GEAAN

-633 TTRNELAKM
+633 ATRNELAKM
-642 LLMRGPTGQ
+642 LLMRGPMGQ

-661 RALNQRSTQMQTGG
+661 RALNKRSTQMQTGG

>member
-1 MSEAYK
+1 MAEAYK
-7 TVEIP
+7 TVQIP
-12 NFGPVNFPV
+12 NFGPVNFPTN
-21 SMSNDQINAAIFKI
+21 MSDDQVNAAIFKI
-35 TQAPPSL
+35 TQTQP
-42 DIFGTD
+42 

-65 RQADLSMPSKMGL
+65 RQADLSMPSKIGL

-84 TFNFSPKIAGVGAA
+84 TFNFAPKIAGAGAA
-98 GLDILQRGTESN
+98 ALDILQHGTESN

-139 SEVVGGLPLLLTPL
+139 SEAVGGLPLLFTPM
-153 GMTSKAKQTAE
+153 GMTSKAAQTAE

-175 AKMAGTQGTI
+175 AGMAGKQGTI

-202 AQDIAIK
+202 AQDIAKK
-209 AAIASASGGV
+209 AAISSASGGV

-238 IPESAKEAARIK
+238 IPESAKDAARVK
-250 LAQALQR
+250 LAQALER
-257 GSSEEGANSV
+257 GGDGLNSV
-267 LSRVQREMGLNPNAS
+267 LNRVQREMGLNPNAS
-282 IAQAGGPSALGQL
+282 VAQAGGPSALSQL

-314 EQQMFRPERLVNAA
+314 EQQMFRPERLINAA

-353 SAPLYK
+353 SAPLYQ

-366 KIDPDLQSLIQASR
+366 KIDPQLQSLIQAST

-386 ELLTELNRQLPLDI
+386 ELLTQLNRQLPIDI
-400 SKLKVGDDVPLK
+400 SKLKAGDDVPLK

-491 QDDIALSDLMDN
+491 QDDIALSDLMGN
-503 MSKSEIEAFRI
+503 MSASELEAFRI

-537 KEPTTSNRLKE
+537 KEPSTSNRLKE
-548 IFGDNYQRFAQDVAK
+548 IFGDNYQKFAQDVAK
-563 EARLKP
+563 EARLKQ
-569 LEQVGRGSGTFS
+569 LEQVGRGSATFS

-590 VMPTTMSAGKAVA
+590 VMPTTMAAGKAVA

-614 GDAAN
+614 GEAVN

-642 LLMRGPTGQ
+642 LLLRGAKGQ
-651 LEVENTAALI
+651 SEIQNAAALV

-675 GSIIGQNIDQYGR
+675 GSIIGQNIDQYDR

>member
-1 MSEAYK
+1 MSEAFK
-7 TVEIP
+7 TVDVP

-21 SMSNDQINAAIFKI
+21 SMSDDQVNAAIFKI
-35 TQAPPSL
+35 TQTPA
-42 DIFGTD
+42 
-48 SQPAVDKTVE
+48 SQPAVDRTVE
-58 SPAMMQG
+58 SPAMVQG
-65 RQADLSMPSKMGL
+65 RQSDLSMPSKMGL

-84 TFNFSPKIAGVGAA
+84 TFNFAPKIAGAGAA
-98 GLDILQRGTESN
+98 GVDILQRGFDST
-110 PTEAYANTRDYVKGV
+110 PTETYANTRDYIKGV

-139 SEVVGGLPLLLTPL
+139 SELVGGLPLLLTPL
-153 GMTSKAKQTAE
+153 GMTSKAKQTAD
-164 ALSAAQKMAMA
+164 ALSAAQKMSMA

-195 VTNPTEY
+195 VTDPTEY
-202 AQDIAIK
+202 AQDIAKK
-209 AAIASASGGV
+209 AAISAASGGV

-238 IPESAKEAARIK
+238 IPESAKDAARIK

-257 GSSEEGANSV
+257 GSSADGSNTV
-267 LSRVQREMGLNPNAS
+267 LNRVQREMGLNPNAS
-282 IAQAGGPSALGQL
+282 IAQAGGPSALAQL

-314 EQQMFRPERLVNAA
+314 EQQMFRPERLANAA
-328 DEALGTQGKGF
+328 DEALGTQSKGF
-339 TATLE
+339 TATLD
-344 ALDAVKKAT
+344 ALTAVKKAT
-353 SAPLYK
+353 ADPLYK
-359 QLENVSV
+359 KLENVSL
-366 KIDPDLQSLIQASR
+366 KIDDELQSLIQASR

-386 ELLTELNRQLPLDI
+386 ELLTELNRKLPLDI
-400 SKLKVGDDVPLK
+400 SKLKAGDDVPLNA
-412 VLDVVKQSLY
+412 LDLIKQSLY
-422 DMGESAR
+422 DLGESAR

-444 LRVALTKKLEALSP
+444 LRVSLTKKLEALSP

-473 AGPSQLSNAVVK
+473 AGPSQLGNAVVK

-491 QDDIALSDLMDN
+491 QDDIALSDLMGN
-503 MSKSEIEAFRI
+503 MSPSELEAFRI

-537 KEPTTSNRLKE
+537 KEPATSNRLKE
-548 IFGDNYQRFAQDVAK
+548 IFGDNYQKFAQDVAK

-590 VMPTTMSAGKAVA
+590 VMPTTMAAGKAVA
-603 NAATGNPLAAA
+603 NVATGSPMAAA
-614 GDAAN
+614 GEAVN

-642 LLMRGPTGQ
+642 LLLRGPTGQ

-661 RALNQRSTQMQTGG
+661 RALNQRSTQLQTGG
-675 GSIIGQNIDQYGR
+675 GSIIGQNLDQYGR

>member
-1 MSEAYK
+1 MSEAFK

-12 NFGPVNFPV
+12 NFGPVNFPLT
-21 SMSNDQINAAIFKI
+21 MSDDQVNAAIFKI
-35 TQAPPSL
+35 TQSP
-42 DIFGTD
+42 T
-48 SQPAVDKTVE
+48 SQPAVDRTVE
-58 SPAMMQG
+58 SPAMVQG

-84 TFNFSPKIAGVGAA
+84 TFNFAPKIAGAGAA
-98 GLDILQRGTESN
+98 GMDILQRGFDST
-110 PTEAYANTRDYVKGV
+110 PTETYANTRDYIKGV

-139 SEVVGGLPLLLTPL
+139 SELVGGLPLLLTPL
-153 GMTSKAKQTAE
+153 GMTSKAKQTAD
-164 ALSAAQKMAMA
+164 ALSAAEKMAMA

-195 VTNPTEY
+195 VTSPTEY
-202 AQDIAIK
+202 AQDIAK
-209 AAIASASGGV
+209 KGAIAAASGGV
-219 LSGAG
+219 LSGTG

-238 IPESAKEAARIK
+238 IPESAKDAARIK

-257 GSSEEGANSV
+257 GSSADGSNTV
-267 LSRVQREMGLNPNAS
+267 LSRVEREMGLNPNAS
-282 IAQAGGPSALGQL
+282 IAQAGGPSALAQL

-314 EQQMFRPERLVNAA
+314 EQQTFRPERLANAA

-344 ALDAVKKAT
+344 ALDATKKAT

-366 KIDPDLQSLIQASR
+366 KIDPDLQSLIQAST

-386 ELLTELNRQLPLDI
+386 ELLTQLNRQLPIDI
-400 SKLKVGDDVPLK
+400 SKLKAGDDVPLK

-458 ADKNGSIYR
+458 SDKNGSIYR

-473 AGPSQLSNAVVK
+473 AGPSQLGNAVVK

-491 QDDIALSDLMDN
+491 QDDIALSDLMGN
-503 MSKSEIEAFRI
+503 MSASELEAFRI

-537 KEPTTSNRLKE
+537 KEPATSNRLKE
-548 IFGDNYQRFAQDVAK
+548 IFGDNYQKFAQEVAK

-590 VMPTTMSAGKAVA
+590 VMPTTMAAGKAVA
-603 NAATGNPLAAA
+603 NAATGNPMAAMGEA
-614 GDAAN
+614 TN

-642 LLMRGPTGQ
+642 LLLRGPTGQ

-675 GSIIGQNIDQYGR
+675 GSIIGQNLDQYGR

>member
-1 MSEAYK
+1 MAEAFK

-12 NFGPVNFPV
+12 NYGPVNFPV
-21 SMSNDQINAAIFKI
+21 SMSDDQVNAAVIKI
-35 TQAPPSL
+35 VQTPVKMDFTGMA
-42 DIFGTD
+42 

-58 SPAMMQG
+58 SPAMVEG
-65 RQADLSMPSKMGL
+65 RQADLSLPSKIGL

-84 TFNFSPKIAGVGAA
+84 TFNFAPKIAGAGAA
-98 GLDILQRGTESN
+98 GLDILQRGVNAN
-110 PTEAYANTRDYVKGV
+110 PTEAYANTRDYIKGV

-139 SEVVGGLPLLLTPL
+139 SEALGGLPLLMTPL
-153 GMTSKAKQTAE
+153 GMTSKAAQTAE

-185 SAVGASDINP
+185 SAAGASDINP
-195 VTNPTEY
+195 VLNPADY
-202 AQDIAIK
+202 AADIAK
-209 AAIASASGGV
+209 KGAISAASGGV
-219 LSGAG
+219 LSGTG
-224 QGVYNVGSNVAQRY
+224 QGIYNVGSNVAQRY
-238 IPESAKEAARIK
+238 IPEAAVDAARLK

-257 GSSEEGANSV
+257 GSSSDGSNSV
-267 LSRVQREMGLNPNAS
+267 LLRVHREMGLNPNAS
-282 IAQAGGPSALGQL
+282 IAQAGGPSALSQL

-314 EQQMFRPERLVNAA
+314 EQQTFRPERLANAA

-344 ALDAVKKAT
+344 ALDAAKKAAAT
-353 SAPLYK
+353 PLYQ
-359 QLENVSV
+359 QLENVSLRV
-366 KIDPDLQSLIQASR
+366 DPELQKLIQAST

-386 ELLTELNRQLPLDI
+386 ELLTQLNRQLPIDI
-400 SKLKVGDDVPLK
+400 SKLKAGDDVPLK

-444 LRVALTKKLEALSP
+444 LRVALTRKLEALSP

-473 AGPSQLSNAVVK
+473 AGPSQLGNAVVK

-491 QDDIALSDLMDN
+491 QDDIALSDLMGN
-503 MSKSEIEAFRI
+503 MSPSELEAFRI

-537 KEPTTSNRLKE
+537 KEPATSNRLKE
-548 IFGDNYQRFAQDVAK
+548 IFGDNYQKFAQDVAK

-590 VMPTTMSAGKAVA
+590 VMPTTMAAGKAVA

-614 GDAAN
+614 GEAAN

-642 LLMRGPTGQ
+642 LLLRGPTGQ
-651 LEVENTAALI
+651 LEVENTKKLI
-661 RALNQRSTQMQTGG
+661 EALNKRSTQIQTGA
-675 GSIIGQNIDQYGR
+675 GSIIGQNLDQYGR

>member
-1 MSEAYK
+1 MSEAFK

-12 NFGPVNFPV
+12 NYGPVNFPV
-21 SMSNDQINAAIFKI
+21 SMSDDQINAAVVKI
-35 TQAPPSL
+35 AQTPVKIDLRGMASE
-42 DIFGTD
+42 
-48 SQPAVDKTVE
+48 PAVEKTVE
-58 SPAMMQG
+58 SPAMVQG
-65 RQADLSMPSKMGL
+65 RQADLSLPSKMGL

-84 TFNFSPKIAGVGAA
+84 TFNFAPKIAGAGAA
-98 GLDILQRGTESN
+98 GMDILQHGVNAN
-110 PTEAYANTRDYVKGV
+110 PTETYANTRDYIKGV

-139 SEVVGGLPLLLTPL
+139 SEMVGGLPILMTPL
-153 GMTSKAKQTAE
+153 GMTSKAAQTAE

-195 VTNPTEY
+195 VINPTEY
-202 AQDIAIK
+202 AQDIAK
-209 AAIASASGGV
+209 KGAISAASGGV
-219 LSGAG
+219 LSGMG

-238 IPESAKEAARIK
+238 IPESAMDAARLK

-257 GSSEEGANSV
+257 GSSSDGSNSV
-267 LSRVQREMGLNPNAS
+267 LLRVQREMGLNPNAS
-282 IAQAGGPSALGQL
+282 IAQAGGPSALAQL

-306 TLVERRIR
+306 SLVERRIR
-314 EQQMFRPERLVNAA
+314 EQQTFRPERLVNAA

-344 ALDAVKKAT
+344 ALDAAKKSA
-353 SAPLYK
+353 SAPLYQ
-359 QLENVSV
+359 QLENVSLRV
-366 KIDPDLQSLIQASR
+366 DPELQALIQAST

-386 ELLTELNRQLPLDI
+386 ELLTQLNRQLPIDI
-400 SKLKVGDDVPLK
+400 SKLKAGDDVPLK

-473 AGPSQLSNAVVK
+473 AGPSQLGNAVVK

-491 QDDIALSDLMDN
+491 QDDIALSDLMGN
-503 MSKSEIEAFRI
+503 MSPSELEAFRI

-537 KEPTTSNRLKE
+537 KEPATSNRLKE

-581 RMAGAEDLG
+581 RMSGAEDLG
-590 VMPTTMSAGKAVA
+590 VMPTTMAAGKAVA

-614 GDAAN
+614 GEAAN

-642 LLMRGPTGQ
+642 LLLRGPTGQ
-651 LEVENTAALI
+651 LEVEKTAALI

-675 GSIIGQNIDQYGR
+675 GSIIGQNLDQYGR

>member
-1 MSEAYK
+1 MAEAFK
-7 TVEIP
+7 TIEIP
-12 NFGPVNFPV
+12 NYGPVNFPV
-21 SMSNDQINAAIFKI
+21 SMSDDQINAAVVKI
-35 TQAPPSL
+35 VQTPVKIDLRGMASE
-42 DIFGTD
+42 
-48 SQPAVDKTVE
+48 PAVDKTVE
-58 SPAMMQG
+58 SPAMVEG
-65 RQADLSMPSKMGL
+65 RQADLSLPSKIGL

-84 TFNFSPKIAGVGAA
+84 TFNFAPKIAGAGAA
-98 GLDILQRGTESN
+98 GMDILQHGLNAN
-110 PTEAYANTRDYVKGV
+110 PTETYANTRDYIKGV

-132 NPKTAFA
+132 NPKTAFV
-139 SEVVGGLPLLLTPL
+139 SEAVGGLPLLLTPL
-153 GMTSKAKQTAE
+153 GMTSKAAQTAE

-185 SAVGASDINP
+185 SAAGASDINP
-195 VTNPTEY
+195 VLNPADY
-202 AQDIAIK
+202 AADIAK
-209 AAIASASGGV
+209 KGAISAASGGV
-219 LSGAG
+219 LSGTG
-224 QGVYNVGSNVAQRY
+224 QGIYNVGSNVAQRY
-238 IPESAKEAARIK
+238 IPEAAVDAARLK

-257 GSSEEGANSV
+257 GSSSDGSNSV
-267 LSRVQREMGLNPNAS
+267 LLRVQREMGLNPNAS
-282 IAQAGGPSALGQL
+282 IAQAGGPSALSQL

-314 EQQMFRPERLVNAA
+314 EQQTFRPERLANAA

-344 ALDAVKKAT
+344 ALTAIKKAEST
-353 SAPLYK
+353 PLYK

-366 KIDPDLQSLIQASR
+366 KIDPELQKLIQAST

-386 ELLTELNRQLPLDI
+386 ELLTELNRELPIDI
-400 SKLKVGDDVPLK
+400 SKLKAGDDVPLK

-437 TSRAYDD
+437 TSTAYDN
-444 LRVALTKKLEALSP
+444 LRVALTDKLAALSP

-473 AGPSQLSNAVVK
+473 AGPSQLGNAVVR

-491 QDDIALSDLMDN
+491 QDDIALSDLMGN
-503 MSKSEIEAFRI
+503 MTKSELEAFRI

-537 KEPTTSNRLKE
+537 KEPATSNRLKE

-590 VMPTTMSAGKAVA
+590 VMPTTMAAGKAVA

-614 GDAAN
+614 GEAAN

-642 LLMRGPTGQ
+642 LLLRGPTGQ
-651 LEVENTAALI
+651 LEVENTKKLI
-661 RALNQRSTQMQTGG
+661 EALNKRSTQIQTGA
-675 GSIIGQNIDQYGR
+675 GSIIGQNLDQYGR

>member
-1 MSEAYK
+1 MSEAFK
-7 TVEIP
+7 TIDIP

-21 SMSNDQINAAIFKI
+21 TMSDDQVNAAIFKI
-35 TQAPPSL
+35 SQTPK
-42 DIFGTD
+42 
-48 SQPAVDKTVE
+48 SQPAVDQTVE

-84 TFNFSPKIAGVGAA
+84 TFNFAPKIAGAGAA
-98 GLDILQRGTESN
+98 GMDILQRGFDST
-110 PTEAYANTRDYVKGV
+110 PTETYANTRDYIKGV

-153 GMTSKAKQTAE
+153 GMASKAKQTAE
-164 ALSAAQKMAMA
+164 ALSAAEKMSMA

-202 AQDIAIK
+202 AQDIAK
-209 AAIASASGGV
+209 KGAIAAASGGV

-238 IPESAKEAARIK
+238 IPESAKDAARIK

-257 GSSEEGANSV
+257 GSSADGSNTV
-267 LSRVQREMGLNPNAS
+267 LSRVEREMGLNPNAS
-282 IAQAGGPSALGQL
+282 IAQAGGPSALAQL

-306 TLVERRIR
+306 SLVERRIR
-314 EQQMFRPERLVNAA
+314 EQQTFRPERLANAA

-344 ALDAVKKAT
+344 ALDAVKKST

-366 KIDPDLQSLIQASR
+366 KIDDDLQKLIQAST

-386 ELLTELNRQLPLDI
+386 ELLTQLKQQLPLDI
-400 SKLKVGDDVPLK
+400 SKLKAGDDVPLK
-412 VLDVVKQSLY
+412 VLDIVKQSLY
-422 DMGESAR
+422 DLGESAR

-444 LRVALTKKLEALSP
+444 LRVSLTKKLEALSP
-458 ADKNGSIYR
+458 SDKNGSIYR

-473 AGPSQLSNAVVK
+473 AGPSQLGNAVVK

-491 QDDIALSDLMDN
+491 QDDIALSDLMGN
-503 MSKSEIEAFRI
+503 MSKSELEAFRI

-537 KEPTTSNRLKE
+537 KEPATSNRLKE
-548 IFGDNYQRFAQDVAK
+548 IFGDNYQKFAQDVAK

-590 VMPTTMSAGKAVA
+590 VMPTTMAAGKAVA
-603 NAATGNPLAAA
+603 NAATGNPMAAA
-614 GDAAN
+614 GEAAT

-642 LLMRGPTGQ
+642 LLLRGPTGQ

-675 GSIIGQNIDQYGR
+675 GSIIGQNLDQYGR

>member
-1 MSEAYK
+1 MSEFK
-7 TVEIP
+7 TVQIP
-12 NFGPVNFPV
+12 NLGPVNFPV
-21 SMSNDQINAAIFKI
+21 SMSDDQVNAAIVKI
-35 TQAPPSL
+35 TQAPPTL

-65 RQADLSMPSKMGL
+65 RQADLSMPSKIGL

-84 TFNFSPKIAGVGAA
+84 TFNFAPKIAGAGAA
-98 GLDILQRGTESN
+98 GLDILQHGLNAN

-139 SEVVGGLPLLLTPL
+139 SEMVGGLPLLLTPM
-153 GMTSKAKQTAE
+153 GMTSKAAQTAE

-195 VTNPTEY
+195 VTNPSEY
-202 AQDIAIK
+202 AQDIAKK

-219 LSGAG
+219 LSGMG

-257 GSSEEGANSV
+257 GSIEEGANSV
-267 LSRVQREMGLNPNAS
+267 LSRVQREMGLNPNSS

-344 ALDAVKKAT
+344 ALDAAKKSA

-366 KIDPDLQSLIQASR
+366 KIDPDLQALIQAST

-386 ELLTELNRQLPLDI
+386 ELLTQLNRQLPLDI
-400 SKLKVGDDVPLK
+400 SKLKAGDDVPLK
-412 VLDVVKQSLY
+412 ILDVVKQSLY
-422 DMGESAR
+422 DLGESAR

-458 ADKNGSIYR
+458 KNENGSIYR

-473 AGPSQLSNAVVK
+473 AGPSQLGNAVVK

-491 QDDIALSDLMDN
+491 QDDIALSDLMNN
-503 MSKSEIEAFRI
+503 MSASEIEAFRI

-537 KEPTTSNRLKE
+537 KEPATSNRLKE
-548 IFGDNYQRFAQDVAK
+548 IFGDNYQKFAQDVAK

-590 VMPTTMSAGKAVA
+590 VMPTAMNAGKAVA

-614 GDAAN
+614 GEAAN
-619 VKNRIGQVINQMPE
+619 VKTRIGQVINQMPE

-642 LLMRGPTGQ
+642 LLLRGQTGQ

-661 RALNQRSTQMQTGG
+661 RALNQKSTQMQTGG

>member
-1 MSEAYK
+1 MSEAFK

-21 SMSNDQINAAIFKI
+21 TMSDDQVNAAIFKI
-35 TQAPPSL
+35 TQAPA
-42 DIFGTD
+42 
-48 SQPAVDKTVE
+48 SQPAVDRTVE
-58 SPAMMQG
+58 SPAMVQG
-65 RQADLSMPSKMGL
+65 RQSDLSMPSKMGL

-84 TFNFSPKIAGVGAA
+84 TFNFAPKIAGAGAA
-98 GLDILQRGTESN
+98 GMDILQRGFDST
-110 PTEAYANTRDYVKGV
+110 PTETYANTRDYIKGV

-153 GMTSKAKQTAE
+153 GMTSKAKQTAD
-164 ALSAAQKMAMA
+164 ALSAAQKMSMA

-195 VTNPTEY
+195 VIDPTEY
-202 AQDIAIK
+202 AQDIAKK
-209 AAIASASGGV
+209 AAISAASGGV
-219 LSGAG
+219 LSGGG
-224 QGVYNVGSNVAQRY
+224 QAVYNVGSNVAQRY
-238 IPESAKEAARIK
+238 IPESAKDAARIK

-257 GSSEEGANSV
+257 GSSADGSNTV
-267 LSRVQREMGLNPNAS
+267 LNRVQREMGLNPNAS
-282 IAQAGGPSALGQL
+282 IAQAGGPSALSQL

-306 TLVERRIR
+306 SLVERRIR
-314 EQQMFRPERLVNAA
+314 EQQTFRPERLANAA

-339 TATLE
+339 TATLD
-344 ALDAVKKAT
+344 ALTAVKKAT
-353 SAPLYK
+353 ADPLYK
-359 QLENVSV
+359 KLENVSL
-366 KIDPDLQSLIQASR
+366 KIDDELQSLIQASR

-386 ELLTELNRQLPLDI
+386 ELLTELNRKLPLDI
-400 SKLKVGDDVPLK
+400 SKLKAGDDVPLNA
-412 VLDVVKQSLY
+412 LDLIKQSLY
-422 DMGESAR
+422 DLGESAR

-444 LRVALTKKLEALSP
+444 LRVSLTKKLEALSP
-458 ADKNGSIYR
+458 SDKNGSIYR

-473 AGPSQLSNAVVK
+473 AGPSQLGNAVVK

-491 QDDIALSDLMDN
+491 QDDIALSDLMGN
-503 MSKSEIEAFRI
+503 MSKGELEAFRI

-537 KEPTTSNRLKE
+537 KEPATSNRLKE
-548 IFGDNYQRFAQDVAK
+548 IFGDNYQKFAQDVAK

-590 VMPTTMSAGKAVA
+590 VMPTTMAAGKAVA
-603 NAATGNPLAAA
+603 SAATGSPMAAA
-614 GDAAN
+614 GEAVN

-642 LLMRGPTGQ
+642 LLLRGPTGQ

-661 RALNQRSTQMQTGG
+661 RALNQRSTQLQTGG
-675 GSIIGQNIDQYGR
+675 GSIIGQNLDQYGR

>member
-1 MSEAYK
+1 MSEAFK

-21 SMSNDQINAAIFKI
+21 TMSDDQVNAAIFKI
-35 TQAPPSL
+35 TQSPK
-42 DIFGTD
+42 
-48 SQPAVDKTVE
+48 SQPAVDQTVE
-58 SPAMMQG
+58 SPAMVQG

-84 TFNFSPKIAGVGAA
+84 TFNFAPKIAGAGAA
-98 GLDILQRGTESN
+98 GMDILQRGFDST
-110 PTEAYANTRDYVKGV
+110 PTETYANTRDYIKGV

-139 SEVVGGLPLLLTPL
+139 SEVVGGLPLLLTPF
-153 GMTSKAKQTAE
+153 GMASKAKQTAE
-164 ALSAAQKMAMA
+164 ALSAAEKMAMA

-195 VTNPTEY
+195 VTSPTEY
-202 AQDIAIK
+202 AQDIAK
-209 AAIASASGGV
+209 KGAIAAASGGV
-219 LSGAG
+219 LSGTG
-224 QGVYNVGSNVAQRY
+224 QGIYNVGSNVAQRY
-238 IPESAKEAARIK
+238 IPESAKDAARLK

-257 GSSEEGANSV
+257 GSSADGSNTV
-267 LSRVQREMGLNPNAS
+267 LSRVEREMGLNPNAS
-282 IAQAGGPSALGQL
+282 IAQAGGPSALAQL

-314 EQQMFRPERLVNAA
+314 EQQTFRPERLANAA

-344 ALDAVKKAT
+344 ALDAVKKST

-359 QLENVSV
+359 QLENVSL
-366 KIDPDLQSLIQASR
+366 KIDPELQALIQAST

-386 ELLTELNRQLPLDI
+386 ELLTQLNRQLPLDI
-400 SKLKVGDDVPLK
+400 SKLKAGDDVPLK

-458 ADKNGSIYR
+458 SDKNGSIYR

-473 AGPSQLSNAVVK
+473 AGPSQLGNAVVK

-491 QDDIALSDLMDN
+491 QDDIALSDLMGN
-503 MSKSEIEAFRI
+503 MSKSELEAFRI

-537 KEPTTSNRLKE
+537 KEPATSNRLKE
-548 IFGDNYQRFAQDVAK
+548 IFGDNYQSFAQEVAK

-590 VMPTTMSAGKAVA
+590 VMPTTMAAGKAVA

-614 GDAAN
+614 GEAAN

-642 LLMRGPTGQ
+642 LLLRGPTGQ
-651 LEVENTAALI
+651 LEVENTKALI

-675 GSIIGQNIDQYGR
+675 GSIIGQNLDQYGR

>member
-1 MSEAYK
+1 MSEAFK

-21 SMSNDQINAAIFKI
+21 TMSDDQVNAAIFKI
-35 TQAPPSL
+35 TQTPK
-42 DIFGTD
+42 
-48 SQPAVDKTVE
+48 SQPAVDQTVE
-58 SPAMMQG
+58 SPAMVQG

-84 TFNFSPKIAGVGAA
+84 TFNFAPKIAGAGAA
-98 GLDILQRGTESN
+98 GMDILQRGFDST
-110 PTEAYANTRDYVKGV
+110 PTETYANTRDYIKGV

-139 SEVVGGLPLLLTPL
+139 SEVVGGLPLLLTPM
-153 GMTSKAKQTAE
+153 GMASKAKQTAE
-164 ALSAAQKMAMA
+164 ALSAAEKMAMA

-202 AQDIAIK
+202 AQDIAK
-209 AAIASASGGV
+209 KGAIAAASGGV
-219 LSGAG
+219 LSGTG
-224 QGVYNVGSNVAQRY
+224 QGIYNVGSNVAQRY
-238 IPESAKEAARIK
+238 IPESAKDAARIK

-257 GSSEEGANSV
+257 GSSADGSNTV
-267 LSRVQREMGLNPNAS
+267 LSRVEREMGLNPNAS
-282 IAQAGGPSALGQL
+282 IAQAGGPSALAQL

-314 EQQMFRPERLVNAA
+314 EQQTFRPERLANAA
-328 DEALGTQGKGF
+328 DEALNTQGKGF

-344 ALDAVKKAT
+344 ALDAVKKST

-359 QLENVSV
+359 QLENVSL
-366 KIDPDLQSLIQASR
+366 KIDSELQALIQAST

-386 ELLTELNRQLPLDI
+386 ELLTQLNRQLPLDI
-400 SKLKVGDDVPLK
+400 SKLKAGDDVPLK

-444 LRVALTKKLEALSP
+444 LRVSLTKKLEALSP
-458 ADKNGSIYR
+458 SDKNGSIYR

-473 AGPSQLSNAVVK
+473 AGPSQLGNAVVK

-491 QDDIALSDLMDN
+491 QDDIALSDLMGN
-503 MSKSEIEAFRI
+503 MSKGELEAFRI

-537 KEPTTSNRLKE
+537 KEPATSNRLKE
-548 IFGDNYQRFAQDVAK
+548 IFGDNYQRFAQEIAK

-590 VMPTTMSAGKAVA
+590 VMPTTMAAGKAVVS
-603 NAATGNPLAAA
+603 AATGSPMAAA
-614 GDAAN
+614 GEAVN

-642 LLMRGPTGQ
+642 LLLRGPTGQ

-661 RALNQRSTQMQTGG
+661 RALNQRSTQMQTGA
-675 GSIIGQNIDQYGR
+675 GSIIGQNLDQYGR

>member
-1 MSEAYK
+1 MSEAFK
-7 TVEIP
+7 TVDVP

-21 SMSNDQINAAIFKI
+21 SMSDDQVNAAIFKI
-35 TQAPPSL
+35 TQTPA
-42 DIFGTD
+42 
-48 SQPAVDKTVE
+48 SQPAVDRTVE
-58 SPAMMQG
+58 SPAMVQG
-65 RQADLSMPSKMGL
+65 RQSDLSMPSKMGL

-84 TFNFSPKIAGVGAA
+84 TFNFAPKIAGAGAA
-98 GLDILQRGTESN
+98 GVDILQRGFDST
-110 PTEAYANTRDYVKGV
+110 PTETYANTRDYIKGV

-153 GMTSKAKQTAE
+153 GMTSKAKQTAD
-164 ALSAAQKMAMA
+164 ALSAAQKMSMA

-195 VTNPTEY
+195 VTDPTEY
-202 AQDIAIK
+202 AQDIAKK
-209 AAIASASGGV
+209 AAISAASGGV

-238 IPESAKEAARIK
+238 IPESAKDAARIK

-257 GSSEEGANSV
+257 GSSADGSNTV
-267 LSRVQREMGLNPNAS
+267 LNRVQREMGLNPNAS
-282 IAQAGGPSALGQL
+282 IAQAGGPSALAQL

-314 EQQMFRPERLVNAA
+314 EQQMFRPERLANAA
-328 DEALGTQGKGF
+328 DEALGTQSKGF
-339 TATLE
+339 TATLD
-344 ALDAVKKAT
+344 ALTAVKKAT
-353 SAPLYK
+353 ADPLYK
-359 QLENVSV
+359 KLENVSL
-366 KIDPDLQSLIQASR
+366 KIDDELQSLIQASR

-386 ELLTELNRQLPLDI
+386 ELLTELNRKLPLDI
-400 SKLKVGDDVPLK
+400 SKLKAGDDVPLNA
-412 VLDVVKQSLY
+412 LDLIKQSLY
-422 DMGESAR
+422 DLGESAR

-444 LRVALTKKLEALSP
+444 LRVSLTKKLEALSP

-473 AGPSQLSNAVVK
+473 AGPSQLGNAVVK

-491 QDDIALSDLMDN
+491 QDDIALSDLMGN
-503 MSKSEIEAFRI
+503 MSPSELEAFRI

-537 KEPTTSNRLKE
+537 KEPATSNRLKE
-548 IFGDNYQRFAQDVAK
+548 IFGDNYQKFAQDVAK

-590 VMPTTMSAGKAVA
+590 VMPTTMAAGKAVA
-603 NAATGNPLAAA
+603 NVATGSPMAAA
-614 GDAAN
+614 GEAVN

-642 LLMRGPTGQ
+642 LLLRGPTGQ

-661 RALNQRSTQMQTGG
+661 RALNQRSTQLQTGG
-675 GSIIGQNIDQYGR
+675 GSIIGQNLDQYGR

>member
-1 MSEAYK
+1 MSEAFK

-21 SMSNDQINAAIFKI
+21 TMSDDQVNAAIFKI
-35 TQAPPSL
+35 TQTPA
-42 DIFGTD
+42 
-48 SQPAVDKTVE
+48 SQPAVDRTVE
-58 SPAMMQG
+58 SPSMVQG

-84 TFNFSPKIAGVGAA
+84 TFNFAPKIAGAGAA
-98 GLDILQRGTESN
+98 GLDILQRGTEAT
-110 PTEAYANTRDYVKGV
+110 PTETYANTRDYIKGV

-153 GMTSKAKQTAE
+153 GMTSKAKQTAD
-164 ALSAAQKMAMA
+164 ALSAAQKMSMA

-202 AQDIAIK
+202 AQDIAK
-209 AAIASASGGV
+209 KGAIAAASGGV

-238 IPESAKEAARIK
+238 IPESAKDAARIK

-257 GSSEEGANSV
+257 GSSSDGSNTV
-267 LSRVQREMGLNPNAS
+267 LNRVQREMGLNPNAS
-282 IAQAGGPSALGQL
+282 IAQAGGPSALSQL

-306 TLVERRIR
+306 SLVERRIR
-314 EQQMFRPERLVNAA
+314 EQQTFRPERLANAA

-366 KIDPDLQSLIQASR
+366 KIDDDLQKLIQAST
-380 SAHGKA
+380 SAHNKA
-386 ELLTELNRQLPLDI
+386 ELLTQLKQQLPLDI
-400 SKLKVGDDVPLK
+400 SKLKAGDDVPLN
-412 VLDVVKQSLY
+412 VLDIVKQSLY
-422 DMGESAR
+422 DLGESAR

-444 LRVALTKKLEALSP
+444 LRVSLTKKLEALSP
-458 ADKNGSIYR
+458 TDKNGSIYR

-473 AGPSQLSNAVVK
+473 AGPSQLGNAVVK

-491 QDDIALSDLMDN
+491 QDDIALSDLMGN
-503 MSKSEIEAFRI
+503 MSPSELEAFRI

-537 KEPTTSNRLKE
+537 KEPATSNRLKE
-548 IFGDNYQRFAQDVAK
+548 IFGDNYQKFAQEVAK

-590 VMPTTMSAGKAVA
+590 VMPTTMAAGKAVA
-603 NAATGNPLAAA
+603 SAATGSPMAAA
-614 GDAAN
+614 GEAVN

-642 LLMRGPTGQ
+642 LLLRGPTGQ

-661 RALNQRSTQMQTGG
+661 RALNQRSTQLQTGG

>member
-1 MSEAYK
+1 MSEAFK

-21 SMSNDQINAAIFKI
+21 SMSNDQVNAAIFKI

-48 SQPAVDKTVE
+48 SQPAVDKIVE

-84 TFNFSPKIAGVGAA
+84 TLNFAPKIAGAGAA
-98 GLDILQRGTESN
+98 GLDILQRGFNAN
-110 PTEAYANTRDYVKGV
+110 PSEAYANTRDYVKGV

-139 SEVVGGLPLLLTPL
+139 SELVGGLPLLLTPM
-153 GMTSKAKQTAE
+153 GVTSKAAQTAE
-164 ALSAAQKMAMA
+164 ALSAAQKMGMA
-175 AKMAGTQGTI
+175 AKMAGTQGAI
-185 SAVGASDINP
+185 SAAGASDINP

-202 AQDIAIK
+202 AQDIAQKGGI
-209 AAIASASGGV
+209 AAATGGV
-219 LSGAG
+219 FSGTG
-224 QGVYNVGSNVAQRY
+224 QGVYNVGSNVAQRF
-238 IPESAKEAARIK
+238 IPESAKDAARIK

-267 LSRVQREMGLNPNAS
+267 MNRVQREMGMNPNAS

-295 DVLASMPGQAK
+295 DLLASMPGQAK

-314 EQQMFRPERLVNAA
+314 EQQAFRPERLVNAA

-344 ALDAVKKAT
+344 ALDAVKKAS

-366 KIDPDLQSLIQASR
+366 KIDPDLQSLIQAST

-386 ELLTELNRQLPLDI
+386 ELLTQLNRQLPIDI
-400 SKLKVGDDVPLK
+400 SKLKAGDDVPLK

-444 LRVALTKKLEALSP
+444 LRVALTKKLEAVSP
-458 ADKNGSIYR
+458 KNESGSIYR

-491 QDDIALSDLMDN
+491 QDDIALSDLMGN
-503 MSKSEIEAFRI
+503 MSPSEIEAFRI

-537 KEPTTSNRLKE
+537 KEPSTSNRLKE
-548 IFGDNYQRFAQDVAK
+548 IFGDSYQKFSQEVAK

-590 VMPTTMSAGKAVA
+590 VMPTTITAGKAVA

-614 GDAAN
+614 GEAAN

-642 LLMRGPTGQ
+642 LLMRGATGQ
-651 LEVENTAALI
+651 SEVQNTAALI
-661 RALNQRSTQMQTGG
+661 RALNQRSTQLQTGG

>member
-1 MSEAYK
+1 MSEAFK

-21 SMSNDQINAAIFKI
+21 TMSDDQVNAAIFKI
-35 TQAPPSL
+35 TQTPK
-42 DIFGTD
+42 
-48 SQPAVDKTVE
+48 SQPAVDRTVE
-58 SPAMMQG
+58 SPAMVEG

-84 TFNFSPKIAGVGAA
+84 TFNFAPKIAGAGAA
-98 GLDILQRGTESN
+98 GMDILQRGFDST
-110 PTEAYANTRDYVKGV
+110 PTETYANTRDYIKGV

-164 ALSAAQKMAMA
+164 ALSAAEKMAMA

-195 VTNPTEY
+195 VTSPTEY
-202 AQDIAIK
+202 AQDIAK
-209 AAIASASGGV
+209 KGAIAAASGGV

-238 IPESAKEAARIK
+238 IPESAKDATRIK

-257 GSSEEGANSV
+257 GSSADGSNTV
-267 LSRVQREMGLNPNAS
+267 LSRVEREMGLNPNAS
-282 IAQAGGPSALGQL
+282 IAQAGGPSALAQL

-314 EQQMFRPERLVNAA
+314 EQQTFRPERLANAA

-339 TATLE
+339 TATLD
-344 ALDAVKKAT
+344 ALTAVKKAT
-353 SAPLYK
+353 ADPLYK
-359 QLENVSV
+359 KLENVSL
-366 KIDPDLQSLIQASR
+366 KIDDELQSLIQASR

-386 ELLTELNRQLPLDI
+386 ELLTELNRKLPLDI
-400 SKLKVGDDVPLK
+400 SKLKAGDDVPLNA
-412 VLDVVKQSLY
+412 LDLVKQSLY

-458 ADKNGSIYR
+458 SDKNGSIYR

-473 AGPSQLSNAVVK
+473 AGPSQLGNAVVK
-485 GRTAMK
+485 GRTAMQ
-491 QDDIALSDLMDN
+491 QDNIALSDLMGN
-503 MSKSEIEAFRI
+503 MSKSELEAFRI
-514 GALQSLKDK
+514 GALQSLKEK
-523 VGTEAGQTSLLKMW
+523 VGTEGGQTSLLKMW
-537 KEPTTSNRLKE
+537 KEPNTSNRLKE
-548 IFGDNYQRFAQDVAK
+548 IFGDNYQRFAQEVAK

-569 LEQVGRGSGTFS
+569 LEQVGRGTQTFS

-590 VMPTTMSAGKAVA
+590 VMPTTITAGKAVA
-603 NAATGNPLAAA
+603 SAATGSPLAAA
-614 GDAAN
+614 GDAVN

-642 LLMRGPTGQ
+642 LLLRGPTGQ

-661 RALNQRSTQMQTGG
+661 RALNQRSTQLQTGG
-675 GSIIGQNIDQYGR
+675 GSIIGQNLDQYGR

>member
-1 MSEAYK
+1 MAEAFK

-12 NFGPVNFPV
+12 NYGPVNFPV
-21 SMSNDQINAAIFKI
+21 SMSDDQINAAVVKI
-35 TQAPPSL
+35 AQTPVKMDFTGMA
-42 DIFGTD
+42 

-58 SPAMMQG
+58 SPAMVEG
-65 RQADLSMPSKMGL
+65 RQADLSLPSKIGL

-84 TFNFSPKIAGVGAA
+84 TFNFAPKIAGAGAA
-98 GLDILQRGTESN
+98 GMDILQHGLNAN
-110 PTEAYANTRDYVKGV
+110 PTETYANTRDYIKGV

-132 NPKTAFA
+132 NPKTAFV
-139 SEVVGGLPLLLTPL
+139 SEAVGGLPLLLTPL
-153 GMTSKAKQTAE
+153 GMTSKAAQTAE

-185 SAVGASDINP
+185 SAAGASDINP
-195 VTNPTEY
+195 VLNPADY
-202 AQDIAIK
+202 AADIAK
-209 AAIASASGGV
+209 KGAISAASGGV
-219 LSGAG
+219 LSGTG
-224 QGVYNVGSNVAQRY
+224 QGIYNVGSNVAQRY
-238 IPESAKEAARIK
+238 IPETAVDAARLK

-257 GSSEEGANSV
+257 GSSSDGSNSV
-267 LSRVQREMGLNPNAS
+267 LLRVHREMGLNPNAS

-314 EQQMFRPERLVNAA
+314 EQQTFRPERLANAA
-328 DEALGTQGKGF
+328 DEALGTQGAGF

-344 ALDAVKKAT
+344 ALDAAKKAAAT
-353 SAPLYK
+353 PLYQK
-359 QLENVSV
+359 LENVSLRV
-366 KIDPDLQSLIQASR
+366 DPELQALIQAST

-386 ELLTELNRQLPLDI
+386 ELLTQLNRQLPIDI
-400 SKLKVGDDVPLK
+400 SKLKAGDDVPLK

-473 AGPSQLSNAVVK
+473 AGPSQLGNAVVK

-491 QDDIALSDLMDN
+491 QDDIALSDLMSN
-503 MSKSEIEAFRI
+503 MSPSELEAFRI

-537 KEPTTSNRLKE
+537 KEPATSNRLKE

-590 VMPTTMSAGKAVA
+590 VMPTTMAAGKAVA

-614 GDAAN
+614 GEAAN

-642 LLMRGPTGQ
+642 LLLRGPTGQ
-651 LEVENTAALI
+651 LEVENTKKLI
-661 RALNQRSTQMQTGG
+661 EALNKRSTQIQTGA
-675 GSIIGQNIDQYGR
+675 GSIIGQNLDQYGR

>member
-1 MSEAYK
+1 MAEAFK

-12 NFGPVNFPV
+12 NYGPVNFPV
-21 SMSNDQINAAIFKI
+21 TMSDDQVNAAIVKI
-35 TQAPPSL
+35 TQPKMELRA
-42 DIFGTD
+42 
-48 SQPAVDKTVE
+48 SQPAVDQEVE
-58 SPAMMQG
+58 SPAMIQG
-65 RQADLSMPSKMGL
+65 RKADLSMPSKMGL

-84 TFNFSPKIAGVGAA
+84 TLNFAPKIAGAGAA
-98 GLDILQRGTESN
+98 GLDILQHGINAN
-110 PTEAYANTRDYVKGV
+110 PTEAYANTRDYIKGV

-139 SEVVGGLPLLLTPL
+139 SELVGGLPLLLTPL
-153 GMTSKAKQTAE
+153 GMTSKAAQTAE

-185 SAVGASDINP
+185 SAVGGSTINP
-195 VTNPTEY
+195 VTNPTTFAEDV
-202 AQDIAIK
+202 AK
-209 AAIASASGGV
+209 RAAIAAASGGV

-257 GSSEEGANSV
+257 GSSEEGANAA
-267 LSRVQREMGLNPNAS
+267 LNRVTREMGLNPNAS
-282 IAQAGGPSALGQL
+282 ISQAGGPSALAQL

-306 TLVERRIR
+306 TMVERRIR
-314 EQQMFRPERLVNAA
+314 EQQTFRPERLINAA

-344 ALDAVKKAT
+344 ALDATKKAT
-353 SAPLYK
+353 SAPLYR

-366 KIDPDLQSLIQASR
+366 KVDPSLQALIQAAQ

-386 ELLTELNRQLPLDI
+386 KLLNQLNRELPINL
-400 SKLKVGDDVPLK
+400 SKLKVGDEVPLK

-444 LRVALTKKLEALSP
+444 LRVSLTRKLEDLSP
-458 ADKNGSIYR
+458 RNEAGSIYR

-491 QDDIALSDLMDN
+491 QDNIALSDLMSN
-503 MSKSEIEAFRI
+503 MSASELEAFRI

-537 KEPTTSNRLKE
+537 KEPTTSNRLRE
-548 IFGDNYQRFAQDVAK
+548 IFGDNYQKFAQEVSK

-581 RMAGAEDLG
+581 RIAGAEDLG
-590 VMPTTMSAGKAVA
+590 IMPTTIQAGKAMA
-603 NAATGNPLAAA
+603 NVATGNPLAAA
-614 GDAAN
+614 GEASN
-619 VKNRIGQVINQMPE
+619 IKNRIGQVINQMPE

-642 LLMRGPTGQ
+642 LLLRGTQGQ
-651 LEVENTAALI
+651 AEVEKTAALI
-661 RALNQRSTQMQTGG
+661 RALNKRSTQTQTGI
-675 GSIIGQNIDQYGR
+675 GSTVGQNIDQ

>member
-1 MSEAYK
+1 MAEAFK
-7 TVEIP
+7 TIEIP
-12 NFGPVNFPV
+12 NYGPVNFPV
-21 SMSNDQINAAIFKI
+21 TMSEDQVNSAIAKI
-35 TQAPPSL
+35 IQPRMELRA
-42 DIFGTD
+42 
-48 SQPAVDKTVE
+48 SQPAVDQEVE
-58 SPAMMQG
+58 SLAMKQG

-84 TFNFSPKIAGVGAA
+84 TFNFAPKIAGAGAA
-98 GLDILQRGTESN
+98 GLDILQHGINAN
-110 PTEAYANTRDYVKGV
+110 PTEAYANTRDYIKGV

-139 SEVVGGLPLLLTPL
+139 SELVGGLPLLLTPL
-153 GMTSKAKQTAE
+153 GMTSKAAQTAE

-185 SAVGASDINP
+185 SAVGASEINP
-195 VTNPTEY
+195 ATSPIKFAEDV
-202 AQDIAIK
+202 AKK
-209 AAIASASGGV
+209 AAIATAAGGV
-219 LSGAG
+219 LSGTG
-224 QGVYNVGSNVAQRY
+224 QGIYNVGSNVAQRY

-257 GSSEEGANSV
+257 GSSEEGANAV
-267 LSRVQREMGLNPNAS
+267 LARVTREMGLNPNAS
-282 IAQAGGPSALGQL
+282 ISQAGGPSALAQL

-306 TLVERRIR
+306 TMVERRIR
-314 EQQMFRPERLVNAA
+314 EQQTFRPERLINAA

-344 ALDAVKKAT
+344 ALDATKKAT

-359 QLENVSV
+359 QLENVAV
-366 KIDPDLQSLIQASR
+366 KVDPELQSLIKAST

-386 ELLTELNRQLPLDI
+386 ELLTELNRQLPIDI
-400 SKLKVGDDVPLK
+400 SKLKAGDDVPLK

-444 LRVALTKKLEALSP
+444 LRVALTRKLEALSP
-458 ADKNGSIYR
+458 RNESGSIYR

-473 AGPSQLSNAVVK
+473 AGPSQLSNAVNK

-491 QDDIALSDLMDN
+491 QDNIALSDLMGN
-503 MSKSEIEAFRI
+503 MSKSELEAFRI

-548 IFGDNYQRFAQDVAK
+548 IFGDNYQKFAQEVSK

-581 RMAGAEDLG
+581 RIAGAEDLG
-590 VMPTTMSAGKAVA
+590 IMPTTIQAGKAMA
-603 NAATGNPLAAA
+603 NVATGNPLAAA
-614 GDAAN
+614 GEASN
-619 VKNRIGQVINQMPE
+619 IKNRIGQVINQMPE

-642 LLMRGPTGQ
+642 LLLRGTQGQ
-651 LEVENTAALI
+651 AEIDKTAALI
-661 RALNQRSTQMQTGG
+661 RALNKRSTQTQTGI
-675 GSIIGQNIDQYGR
+675 GSTIGQNIDQ